1 VGVSVPIFRLAFLA
15 GLFYAR
21 SPANPAERA
30 SLPRRL
36 QCRIGAFP
44 FPAHSEE
51 SLRVHGI
58 VELVVSGALTSLS
71 WQAVRLVR
79 VVLAYRL
86 RCKELELRREQLGL
100 PVRQP
105 APPAKARRV
114 RRHRG

>member
-1 VGVSVPIFRLAFLA
+1 MRAVRLIRQSAH
-15 GLFYAR
+15 R
-21 SPANPAERA
+21 C
-30 SLPRRL
+30 PRRL
-36 QCRIGAFP
+36 QAWIGGVSVSSSF
-44 FPAHSEE
+44 EE

-58 VELVVSGALTSLS
+58 GELVVSGALTSLS

-100 PVRQP
+100 PARQP

-114 RRHRG
+114 RRRPAK

>member
-1 VGVSVPIFRLAFLA
+1 MRGVRLIRRSAHRRPRSAA
-15 GLFYAR
+15 G
-21 SPANPAERA
+21 
-30 SLPRRL
+30 
-36 QCRIGAFP
+36 RIGAFR
-44 FPAHSEE
+44 FPVHSEE

-58 VELVVSGALTSLS
+58 GELVVSGALTSLL

-100 PVRQP
+100 PARQP

>member
-1 VGVSVPIFRLAFLA
+1 MQVLGWLV
-15 GLFYAR
+15 
-21 SPANPAERA
+21 
-30 SLPRRL
+30 
-36 QCRIGAFP
+36 
-44 FPAHSEE
+44 
-51 SLRVHGI
+51 VHGTACA
-58 VELVVSGALTSLS
+58 VS